1 MLLHG
6 SLRIHAPHTQKSHL
20 SAAHRKPP
28 LGLDF
33 GSPARTRTADL
44 VINSHPL
51 TGTDKLTTAERQSRM
66 RRSAS
71 ANASERA
78 GHASIQISASGSAI
92 PGCPR
97 GRLQSIQ
104 PGPTFDFGQALP
116 IVSTAHLCVLG
127 MCYRG
132 VTRNFPEIH
141 AGSIVDLSVP
151 QYG

>member
-1 MLLHG
+1 MWVPELLLHG
-6 SLRIHAPHTQKSHL
+6 SLRIHAPHTQKSHF

-71 ANASERA
+71 ANTNKRA
-78 GHASIQISASGSAI
+78 GQRSIQISTSGPALLV
-92 PGCPR
+92 CPCNC
-97 GRLQSIQ
+97 LQSIQ
-104 PGPTFDFGQALP
+104 PRPAFDFGQAPPSVQTACLCFLGKCDGTLNC
-116 IVSTAHLCVLG
+116 IVPGERTKS
-127 MCYRG
+127 
-132 VTRNFPEIH
+132 
-141 AGSIVDLSVP
+141 SS
-151 QYG
+151 